1 MGRILQQ
8 LSSENREQYKNIEMN
23 ILKEIIKL

>member
-8 LSSENREQYKNIEMN
+8 LSSENKEQYKNIEMN